1 MKRKLKGFDVYFTL
15 ESPACVLV
23 GAHDESEV
31 EDIFYDKI
39 LANMS
44 REELVD
50 RILAAI
56 EYDGIKIVSID
67 EVDELE
73 EE

>member
-1 MKRKLKGFDVYFTL
+1 MKKKLKGFDVYFTL
-15 ESPACVLV
+15 ESPASVLV
-23 GAHDESEV
+23 GAYDESEV

-39 LANMS
+39 LPNMS
-44 REELVD
+44 KEELID
-50 RILAAI
+50 RIFSAI